1 MTPAERAPREA
12 FPWYWRLSSALVWA
26 LLFLTFDRVF
36 GDALRTTGTG
46 GHSWPAPFSMLPQG
60 HAISGIFDLV
70 AWFLMLVAGLIFG
83 IIMFLVLL
91 VALGVLMVVN
101 AAHTTHTMGLIGFG
115 FGLMFRP
122 SVALFGRSVDAV
134 LAGIAGFLH
143 MFGHSTLVEPF
154 EKGRPWDERVW
165 SLAPLALVLLVVF
178 GAGPLKDRLEAG
190 PRAKVVQH
198 GRLREPPAGAGE
210 RSVHY
215 DTFVSEGVPSDRDYA
230 YTATLEGVDVRQDR
244 MELRLK
250 WQTWQPEVAGCTM
263 EVPKSTHLVDESGK
277 TYRLIGTDGQVDVG
291 QRMPMS
297 DKTEREA
304 TLYFD
309 RPEDP
314 YRAMQLVLPYWSS
327 RGLPGQ
333 KTFAFDL
340 REVGSAT
347 ALIRRPVPAGAERVN
362 MFVDV
367 DVPGVGLEKEYA
379 ITLVGVD
386 ILGDRLGLHIN
397 WWNWWQV
404 QGLTFQVPSDMY
416 LVDKAG
422 RRYKL
427 VGSDKMYPGS
437 VHKID
442 ENIDLNGGTF
452 YFERPAD
459 PHRVLTLVVPYTSPK
474 GKTGVARLKCDLR
487 KRGSGATMAGTP

>member
-1 MTPAERAPREA
+1 
-12 FPWYWRLSSALVWA
+12 
-26 LLFLTFDRVF
+26 
-36 GDALRTTGTG
+36 
-46 GHSWPAPFSMLPQG
+46 
-60 HAISGIFDLV
+60 
-70 AWFLMLVAGLIFG
+70 
-83 IIMFLVLL
+83 
-91 VALGVLMVVN
+91 
-101 AAHTTHTMGLIGFG
+101 
-115 FGLMFRP
+115 
-122 SVALFGRSVDAV
+122 
-134 LAGIAGFLH
+134 
-143 MFGHSTLVEPF
+143 
-154 EKGRPWDERVW
+154 
-165 SLAPLALVLLVVF
+165 
-178 GAGPLKDRLEAG
+178 
-190 PRAKVVQH
+190 
-198 GRLREPPAGAGE
+198 
-210 RSVHY
+210 
-215 DTFVSEGVPSDRDYA
+215 
-230 YTATLEGVDVRQDR
+230 
-244 MELRLK
+244 
-250 WQTWQPEVAGCTM
+250 
-263 EVPKSTHLVDESGK
+263 
-277 TYRLIGTDGQVDVG
+277 
-291 QRMPMS
+291 
-297 DKTEREA
+297 
-304 TLYFD
+304 
-309 RPEDP
+309 
-314 YRAMQLVLPYWSS
+314 MQLVLPYWSS